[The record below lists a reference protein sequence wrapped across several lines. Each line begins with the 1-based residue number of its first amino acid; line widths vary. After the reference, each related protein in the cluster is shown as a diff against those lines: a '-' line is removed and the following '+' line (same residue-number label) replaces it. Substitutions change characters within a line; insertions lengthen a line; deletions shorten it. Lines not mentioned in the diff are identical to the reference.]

1 MTEDRVLRH
10 SPSVL
15 DPPLAASRYR
25 HDYGPGLS
33 PAEAGPSD
41 FSRPTHDRGRS
52 SFSVSS
58 SSLLSRAP
66 TLPREPRLRRPRRT
80 HMAVTNLREGVAAF
94 VVGALT
100 LLGTGCV
107 AQQPQAAGA
116 PPSSSPSP
124 VETAPL
130 ATVETSA
137 GAASPP
143 ETSSPETSP
152 SEVGPTP
159 RATPHVTFLRSGGV
173 AGFADR
179 LTLEPDGRVALTSRQ
194 REDVFICTV
203 DERTARQIGL
213 AVMAASSSTVRPRT
227 PRRPGPPVPDLI
239 TYTVIVEGRRFD
251 VPDGS

>member
-116 PPSSSPSP
+116 PPASN
-124 VETAPL
+124 PL
-130 ATVETSA
+130 PRQARTHANGRQSGRGSA
-137 GAASPP
+137 
-143 ETSSPETSP
+143 
-152 SEVGPTP
+152 
-159 RATPHVTFLRSGGV
+159 
-173 AGFADR
+173 
-179 LTLEPDGRVALTSRQ
+179 
-194 REDVFICTV
+194 
-203 DERTARQIGL
+203 TAR
-213 AVMAASSSTVRPRT
+213 AATT
-227 PRRPGPPVPDLI
+227 Q
-239 TYTVIVEGRRFD
+239 
-251 VPDGS
+251 DGT